1 MEISTTVDASVK
13 ERTTAWG
20 VAEAERTRQLF
31 SRDADAGCAPNQ
43 KIETLKQN
51 DA

>member
-1 MEISTTVDASVK
+1 MEIYTTVDTPVK

-20 VAEAERTRQLF
+20 VAKAERTRQLL
-31 SRDADAGCAPNQ
+31 SRDADASCAPNQ